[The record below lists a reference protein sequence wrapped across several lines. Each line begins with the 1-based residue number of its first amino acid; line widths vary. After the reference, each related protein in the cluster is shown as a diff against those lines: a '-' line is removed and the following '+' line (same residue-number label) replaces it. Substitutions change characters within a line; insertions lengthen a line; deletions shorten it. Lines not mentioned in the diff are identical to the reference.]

1 MLVAALADRPSSMA
15 SNDKA
20 EISPVA
26 VSTTLEDD
34 FVSPLTAV
42 RGSLEVLRDTP
53 NLAGV
58 DRERFIDIALR
69 ACSRLEQAVGVLAKT
84 VYAPCDTKTAEPDP
98 ARRAFLARMD
108 FLDELQVLDLDFSD
122 YLFDN
127 SQAVHSFF
135 DAIDAEIER
144 TGRQWR
150 IVVNFRNCKIWPEA
164 WVAYA
169 HRGKRVNTLY
179 ALASVR
185 YAATDDD
192 APLPDAAKRDGFDSA
207 PFPSRDM
214 ALAHI
219 VELGG

>member
-1 MLVAALADRPSSMA
+1 MSP
-15 SNDKA
+15 NDKA
-20 EISPVA
+20 NVSSVA

-42 RGSLEVLRDTP
+42 RGSLEVRRDTP
-53 NLAGV
+53 DLAGA
-58 DRERFIDIALR
+58 DRDRFIDIALR
-69 ACSRLEQAVGVLAKT
+69 ACGRLEQAVSVLAET
-84 VYAPCDTKTAEPDP
+84 VYAPSDTDTAEPDP
-98 ARRAFLARMD
+98 ARRALLARMD
-108 FLDELQVLDLDFSD
+108 FLDELQVLDLNFSD
-122 YLFDN
+122 YLFDD

-144 TGRQWR
+144 TGRKWR
-150 IVVNFRNCKIWPEA
+150 IAVNFRNCKIWPEA

-169 HRGKRVNTLY
+169 HRGKRVNTLF

-192 APLPDAAKRDGFDSA
+192 APPAETAKRDGFDST
-207 PFPSRDM
+207 PFPSRDT

-219 VELGG
+219 VGLGG

>member
-1 MLVAALADRPSSMA
+1 MLFAALAVRPSSMA
-15 SNDKA
+15 PNDTA
-20 EISPVA
+20 DVSSVA

-42 RGSLEVLRDTP
+42 RGSLEMLRDTP
-53 NLAGV
+53 DLADA
-58 DRERFIDIALR
+58 DRDRFIDIALR
-69 ACSRLEQAVGVLAKT
+69 ACGRLEQAVGVLAAT
-84 VYAPCDTKTAEPDP
+84 VYAPSDTDTAEADP
-98 ARRAFLARMD
+98 ARRAFLARID

-135 DAIDAEIER
+135 DAIDAEIEQ
-144 TGRQWR
+144 TGRKWR
-150 IVVNFRNCKIWPEA
+150 IAVNFRNCKIWPEA

-185 YAATDDD
+185 YAATDGNQ
-192 APLPDAAKRDGFDSA
+192 PVQDAAKRNGFDSA
-207 PFPSRDM
+207 PFPSRDT